1 MTQPLTQVATQTI
14 AKSGFPELG
23 PPSLVD
29 TIRSEWTKLKTLRST
44 VITLAIAGV
53 IVIGL
58 SALGSFLI
66 AANESSELKHHG
78 SLPSPLDTIQG
89 GWGIGMLAFMVLGV
103 MAISNEYSST
113 LIGVTLLA
121 TPKRSRVLLA
131 KVIVFSVTMF
141 VISEVMSFIN
151 FFVGHAIISAY
162 PAYPNVSLTTHLV
175 LRVVIGMG
183 IYVTLVGLLGLGA
196 GALLRH
202 TAGAIVA
209 CVAFLFI
216 LPGILSALPN
226 SWSNPIGEYW
236 PTEAGRRLIVL
247 DHGPNTLSAWVGTAD
262 LALFIVVLLL
272 IAGYALSKR
281 DA

>member
-1 MTQPLTQVATQTI
+1 MTQAPTQTI

-23 PPSLVD
+23 PPSLRD
-29 TIRSEWTKLKTLRST
+29 TMRSEWTKLKTLRST
-44 VITLAIAGV
+44 PVTLAIAAV
-53 IVIGL
+53 LVIGL
-58 SALGSFLI
+58 SALASFLI
-66 AANESSELKHHG
+66 AANEPSELKHG
-78 SLPSPLDTIQG
+78 SIPAPLQTIQG
-89 GWGIGMLAFMVLGV
+89 GWSLGLLAFMVLGV
-103 MAISNEYSST
+103 LTISNEYSSS
-113 LIGVTLLA
+113 LIGVSLLA
-121 TPKRSRVLLA
+121 TPKRSRLLLA

-141 VISEVMSFIN
+141 VVAEVMSFIN

-162 PAYPNVSLTTHLV
+162 PDYPNVSLTTHLV

-183 IYVTLVGLLGLGA
+183 IYVTLVGLLGLGT
-196 GALLRH
+196 GALLRN
-202 TAGAIVA
+202 TAGSIVA

-216 LPGILSALPN
+216 LPGILSALPD

-247 DHGPNTLSAWVGTAD
+247 DHGPNTLSAWWGTAD
-262 LALFIVVLLL
+262 LAAFIVVLLL

>member
-1 MTQPLTQVATQTI
+1 MTQVPTQIIAT
-14 AKSGFPELG
+14 SGFPEVG
-23 PPSLVD
+23 PPGLMD
-29 TIRSEWTKLKTLRST
+29 TIRGEWTKLKTLRST
-44 VITLAIAGV
+44 WITLAIAGV

-66 AANESSELKHHG
+66 AANESSELKHG
-78 SLPSPLDTIQG
+78 SIPTPLETIQG

-103 MAISNEYSST
+103 MAISNEYSSS

-121 TPKRSRVLLA
+121 TPRRSRMLVA
-131 KVIVFSVTMF
+131 KVIVFSVSMF
-141 VISEVMSFIN
+141 VIAEVMSFIN
-151 FFVGHAIISAY
+151 FFIGHAIISAY
-162 PAYPNVSLTTHLV
+162 PSYPNVSLSTHLV

-216 LPGILSALPN
+216 LPGILSALPD

-247 DHGPNTLSAWVGTAD
+247 GHGPNTLSAWWGTGD

-272 IAGYALSKR
+272 IADYALAKR